1 MKGNI
6 AIIAALEGE
15 LNPLV
20 RGRGAGSWTRRES
33 AKGCSVWEYRHAGG
47 CWVAACAG
55 MGEVR
60 AAVAFT
66 EVEKTAAVDAVCS
79 VGWAGALDG
88 AIAAE
93 SVSGVSLVVD
103 TKTGE
108 RFRPAD
114 FEPSWP
120 VLATTTRVADEQEKK
135 RLAASYGAGL
145 VDMEAA
151 TIARIALG
159 KGIPFYCFKAVSDD
173 ADAQLPD
180 LNPFVAE
187 NGRLKMLP
195 FLAHVAVRPGS
206 WPALMKLG
214 RHSSAASRN
223 LAETLYRWLNESGSV
238 RESDDS
244 YPDKQRQV
252 RNG

>member
-15 LNPLV
+15 LKPLV
-20 RGRGAGSWTRRES
+20 RGRGAGSWKRRES
-33 AKGCSVWEYRHAGG
+33 SKGCSVWEYRHADG
-47 CWVAACAG
+47 CWIAACAG

-60 AAVAFT
+60 AALAFA
-66 EVEKTAAVDAVCS
+66 EAEKIAAIDAVCS

-88 AIAAE
+88 TIAAE
-93 SVSGVSLVVD
+93 SVSGVSLVID

-108 RFRPAD
+108 RFRPTDLQSA
-114 FEPSWP
+114 WP
-120 VLATTTRVADEQEKK
+120 VLATTTRVADEREKK
-135 RLAASYGAGL
+135 RLAASYGARL

-159 KGIPFYCFKAVSDD
+159 KSIQFYCFKAVSDD
-173 ADAQLPD
+173 AEARLPD
-180 LNPFVAE
+180 LNPFVAD

-206 WPALMKLG
+206 WSGLMKLG
-214 RHSSAASRN
+214 RHSSAAAKN
-223 LAETLYRWLNESGSV
+223 LAEALYGWLDESGSL
-238 RESDDS
+238 RRLNGDYTE
-244 YPDKQRQV
+244 KQR
-252 RNG
+252 

>member
-6 AIIAALEGE
+6 AIIAALKGE
-15 LNPLV
+15 LKPFV
-20 RGRGAGSWTRRES
+20 RGSGVKNWKPRQSG
-33 AKGCSVWEYRHAGG
+33 KGCSVWEYRHADG
-47 CWVAACAG
+47 CWIAACAG
-55 MGEVR
+55 MGGMR
-60 AAVAFT
+60 AAVAFA
-66 EVEKTAAVDAVCS
+66 EAEKVAAIDAVCS

-88 AIAAE
+88 AIRAE
-93 SVSGVSLVVD
+93 SVASASLVID

-114 FEPSWP
+114 VQPAWP
-120 VLATTTRVADEQEKK
+120 VLATTTRVADEREKK

-173 ADAQLPD
+173 AKARLPN

-195 FLAHVAVRPGS
+195 FLAHVAVRPRS
-206 WPALMKLG
+206 WSGLMKLG
-214 RHSSAASRN
+214 RHSSAAAKN
-223 LAETLYRWLNESGSV
+223 LAEALYGWLDESGSM
-238 RESDDS
+238 RKSNGDYSE
-244 YPDKQRQV
+244 KQR
-252 RNG
+252 

>member
-15 LNPLV
+15 LKPLV
-20 RGRGAGSWTRRES
+20 RGRGAGSWKRRES
-33 AKGCSVWEYRHAGG
+33 GNGCSVWEYRHTDR
-47 CWVAACAG
+47 CWIAACAG
-55 MGEVR
+55 MGEAR
-60 AAVAFT
+60 ATVAFA
-66 EVEKTAAVDAVCS
+66 EAEKVAAIDAVCS
-79 VGWAGALDG
+79 VGWAGSLDVV
-88 AIAAE
+88 IKAE

-114 FEPSWP
+114 FQSAWP
-120 VLATTTRVADEQEKK
+120 VLATTTQVANEREKK

-187 NGRLKMLP
+187 NGRLRMLP
-195 FLAHVAVRPGS
+195 FLAHVGVRPGS
-206 WPALMKLG
+206 WSGLMKLG
-214 RHSSAASRN
+214 RHSSAAARN
-223 LAETLYRWLNESGSV
+223 LAEALYEWLDESGSG
-238 RESDDS
+238 RRSSDD
-244 YPDKQRQV
+244 YTEKQR
-252 RNG
+252 

>member
-20 RGRGAGSWTRRES
+20 RGRGAGSWKRRES
-33 AKGCSVWEYRHAGG
+33 ARGCTVWEYRHAGG
-47 CWVAACAG
+47 CWIAACAG
-55 MGEVR
+55 MGERR
-60 AAVAFT
+60 AAVAFA
-66 EVEKTAAVDAVCS
+66 EVEKVAAVDVVCS

-114 FEPSWP
+114 FQSSWP
-120 VLATTTRVADEQEKK
+120 VLATTTRVADEQEKR

-173 ADAQLPD
+173 ADARLPD
-180 LNPFVAE
+180 VNPFIAE
-187 NGRLKMLP
+187 NGHLKMLP

-206 WPALMKLG
+206 WSGLMKLG
-214 RHSSAASRN
+214 GHSSAAARN
-223 LAETLYRWLNESGSV
+223 LAQALYGWLDESGSV
-238 RESDDS
+238 RGLADS
-244 YPDKQRQV
+244 YSDKQRQV
-252 RNG
+252 RND

>member
-15 LNPLV
+15 LKPFV
-20 RGRGAGSWTRRES
+20 HGSGPRNWKRIES
-33 AKGCSVWEYRHAGG
+33 GKGCSVWEYRHADG
-47 CWVAACAG
+47 CWIAACAG

-60 AAVAFT
+60 AAVAFV
-66 EVEKTAAVDAVCS
+66 EVEKVAAVDAVCS

-88 AIAAE
+88 AVAAE

-114 FEPSWP
+114 FQPAWP
-120 VLATTTRVADEQEKK
+120 VLATTTHVADEREKK

-159 KGIPFYCFKAVSDD
+159 KSIPFYCFKAVSDD

-180 LNPFVAE
+180 LNLFVAE

-206 WPALMKLG
+206 WSGLMKLG
-214 RHSSAASRN
+214 RHSSAAAKN
-223 LAETLYRWLNESGSV
+223 LAEALYGWLDESGSV
-238 RESDDS
+238 RTSTGDYTE
-244 YPDKQRQV
+244 KR
-252 RNG
+252 R

>member
-20 RGRGAGSWTRRES
+20 RGRGVGSWKRRES
-33 AKGCSVWEYRHAGG
+33 AKGCSVWECRHADGS
-47 CWVAACAG
+47 WIAACAG

-60 AAVAFT
+60 AAVAFA
-66 EVEKTAAVDAVCS
+66 EVEKVAAIDSVCS
-79 VGWAGALDG
+79 VGWAGALDR
-88 AIAAE
+88 AIRAE
-93 SVSGVSLVVD
+93 SVSGVSLIVD
-103 TKTGE
+103 TRTGE

-114 FEPSWP
+114 FQPAWP
-120 VLATTTRVADEQEKK
+120 VLATTTRVADEREKK

-159 KGIPFYCFKAVSDD
+159 RGIPFYCFKAVSDD
-173 ADAQLPD
+173 ADARLPD

-206 WPALMKLG
+206 WSGLMKLG
-214 RHSSAASRN
+214 RHSSAAAKN
-223 LAETLYRWLNESGSV
+223 LAEGIYGWLDESGSV
-238 RESDDS
+238 RRSSDD
-244 YPDKQRQV
+244 YTEKQ
-252 RNG
+252 G

>member
-15 LNPLV
+15 LKPLV
-20 RGRGAGSWTRRES
+20 RGRGTGSWKQRQS
-33 AKGCSVWEYRHAGG
+33 GKGCSVWEYRHADG
-47 CWVAACAG
+47 CWIAACAG

-60 AAVAFT
+60 AAVAFA
-66 EVEKTAAVDAVCS
+66 EVEKVAAIDAVCL
-79 VGWAGALDG
+79 VGWAGALDR
-88 AIAAE
+88 AIRAE

-103 TKTGE
+103 TRTGE
-108 RFRPAD
+108 RFRPAE
-114 FEPSWP
+114 FQPSWP
-120 VLATTTRVADEQEKK
+120 VLATTRRVADEREKK

-206 WPALMKLG
+206 WSALMKLG

-223 LAETLYRWLNESGSV
+223 LAETLYRWLDESGSV
-238 RESDDS
+238 RGLDDS
-244 YPDKQRQV
+244 YTDKHKQV